1 LKVCRTAGEFFA
13 DVDGRCNLVDDFFR
27 SRLEELLMVF
37 LMADLVLSPKFFPI
51 VLLFGVISN
60 LELDIKDISESY
72 DPKFE
77 LFP

>member
-1 LKVCRTAGEFFA
+1 
-13 DVDGRCNLVDDFFR
+13 
-27 SRLEELLMVF
+27 MVF
-37 LMADLVLSPKFFPI
+37 LIADLVLSPKFFPI